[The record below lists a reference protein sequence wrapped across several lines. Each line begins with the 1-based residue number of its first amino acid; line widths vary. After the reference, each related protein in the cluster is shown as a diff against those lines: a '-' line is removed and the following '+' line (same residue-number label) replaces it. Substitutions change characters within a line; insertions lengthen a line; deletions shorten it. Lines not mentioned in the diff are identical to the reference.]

1 MLWIAGYFQAF
12 LVVAR
17 YIFNLLNFIP
27 AAVCLY
33 YSTPIENCSV
43 NNRSHNILGRQEVS
57 NTVNTISTLLEDAN
71 SLLLITAVFSWKIF
85 NVKEYFC
92 AIVRVGHFWVW
103 CLFCVTNTLSVL
115 YVDIVHGKD
124 HTGKI
129 NVQAV
134 ALISEMFLLT
144 LLASAVN
151 FIAHD
156 TYVSWVE
163 SRFRGQ
169 RTMQRVFKPLFRV
182 VLKAYFVRNLGF
194 FLYDTALVSMSISL
208 LKGGKVEGSRD
219 WDSLLLLL
227 SAAFRGS
234 FTKFFF
240 EKMFQGQ
247 ELPMVSRT
255 TVQTTSHTSTQK
267 LVKQK
272 GKQDPWNEFF

>member
-1 MLWIAGYFQAF
+1 MLWFAGYFQVF
-12 LVVAR
+12 LVVLR

-43 NNRSHNILGRQEVS
+43 NNTSHSILGRQNVS
-57 NTVNTISTLLEDAN
+57 NTVNTISTLLEDGN
-71 SLLLITAVFSWKIF
+71 SLLLLTAIFSWKIF
-85 NVKEYFC
+85 SVKEFFC
-92 AIVRVGHFWVW
+92 SILRVGHFWVW
-103 CLFCVTNTLSVL
+103 CLFCVTNTLSIL

-124 HTGKI
+124 HTGKL

-144 LLASAVN
+144 FLASAVN
-151 FIAHD
+151 FIAHE
-156 TYVSWVE
+156 TYVNWVE
-163 SRFRGQ
+163 NRFHGKLSK
-169 RTMQRVFKPLFRV
+169 QRVLKPLYRII
-182 VLKAYFVRNLGF
+182 LSAYFVRNLGF

-208 LKGGKVEGSRD
+208 LKGGKVQGSRD

-247 ELPMVSRT
+247 ELP
-255 TVQTTSHTSTQK
+255 TVRSYNIRLIHIEGRETRLRRKS
-267 LVKQK
+267 V
-272 GKQDPWNEFF
+272 

>member
-182 VLKAYFVRNLGF
+182 VLSAYFVRNLGF

>member
-1 MLWIAGYFQAF
+1 MLWIAGYVQAF

-17 YIFNLLNFIP
+17 FILNLLNFIP

-33 YSTPIENCSV
+33 YSTPIEHCGVHNT
-43 NNRSHNILGRQEVS
+43 SHNILGRQDIS
-57 NTVNTISTLLEDAN
+57 NNVNAIGTLLEDGN
-71 SLLLITAVFSWKIF
+71 SLLLLTAIFSWKIF
-85 NVKEYFC
+85 NVKEFFC
-92 AIVRVGHFWVW
+92 AVLRVGHFWVW
-103 CLFCVTNTLSVL
+103 CLFCISNSLSIL

-124 HTGKI
+124 HGKV

-134 ALISEMFLLT
+134 ALISEMLLLT
-144 LLASAVN
+144 IFASAVN
-151 FIAHD
+151 FIAHN

-163 SRFRGQ
+163 NRFHGQ
-169 RTMQRVFKPLFRV
+169 LKIQRVFKPLFRV
-182 VLKAYFVRNLGF
+182 VLSAYFVRNLGF

-208 LKGGKVEGSRD
+208 VKGGKVQGSRD

-247 ELPMVSRT
+247 QLP
-255 TVQTTSHTSTQK
+255 TVR
-267 LVKQK
+267 
-272 GKQDPWNEFF
+272 